1 MDTTQNS
8 KKVLRYMKLKK
19 EILISNVFSLV
30 SQQQSTLFK
39 YHYDNQIKICTLSL
53 SIKDT
58 M

>member
-53 SIKDT
+53 SLSQ
-58 M
+58 